1 MALKICRSLLL
12 TTPEDP
18 LIVNPPLERAEIP
31 VPDFLPATAFCLICI
46 DCNGKIYGTNHYLRM
61 KIQSGMARYF
71 MSLSFK
77 GTRYRGWQVQPNGL
91 TVQEVLETTL
101 STFFRRNI
109 AVTGAGR
116 TDTGVH
122 ASFYTAHF
130 DCDSLPFPPGDLVEK
145 LNRFLPADI
154 ALHRIWQVKDD
165 QHARFSARKRT
176 YRYFISRV
184 KDPFSRETSYACYW
198 PLNVASMNEAAALLL
213 DFTDFTSFSKL
224 HTDVKTNNCRVFEA
238 FWSEEGQQLVFTIS
252 ADRFLRNMVRA
263 IVGTLLEVGR
273 GRLTPEGFAGIIRK
287 KDRSAAGTSAPPQG
301 LFLVAVEYED
311 AEDTLL

>member
-1 MALKICRSLLL
+1 M
-12 TTPEDP
+12 TQNFWPGFFP
-18 LIVNPPLERAEIP
+18 AE
-31 VPDFLPATAFCLICI
+31 VFCLFWIKQNW
-46 DCNGKIYGTNHYLRM
+46 DIYLTNHYLRLE
-61 KIQSGMARYF
+61 IESGMARYF

-101 STFFRRNI
+101 STFFRRKI
-109 AVTGAGR
+109 SITGAGR

-130 DCDSLPFPPGDLVEK
+130 DCDSLPFPPADLVEK

-154 ALHRIWQVKDD
+154 ALHRIWQVGDEL
-165 QHARFSARKRT
+165 HARFSASKRT

-184 KDPFSRETSYACYW
+184 KDPFAMDTSYACYR
-198 PLNVASMNEAAALLL
+198 PLNVTAMNEAAALLIN
-213 DFTDFTSFSKL
+213 FSDFTSFSKL
-224 HTDVKTNNCRVFEA
+224 HTDVKTNNCRIFEA
-238 FWSEEGQQLVFTIS
+238 FWREDGNQLVFTIS

-273 GRLTPEGFAGIIRK
+273 GRLTPEGFAEIIRK
-287 KDRSAAGTSAPPQG
+287 KDRCAAGTSAPAQG
-301 LFLVAVEYED
+301 LFLVAVEYEG
-311 AEDTLL
+311 AEEPLP